1 MNILERTKLLD
12 RVAECNKRSDDAV
25 KLVDGVMK
33 LVNELLSR
41 IEALESARPTL
52 SLKGK
57 EALQNADGQRRPTS

>member
-1 MNILERTKLLD
+1 MNILERTKLLN

-25 KLVDGVMK
+25 K